1 MTSLTPFL
9 APDADPPAGLAH
21 QRTDPRSN
29 MFVMA
34 TLYHDGDST
43 PVRVRNLSRGG
54 ALIEAAVLPP
64 DQARVRL
71 SRGSLSVRGQL
82 VWLEGNRAG
91 LRFDT
96 AVEVAPWLPGGSR
109 PSHQQRI
116 DEMVQACRQ
125 SPGGGSE
132 PPAPSAVGQA
142 RAVRELLD
150 LRDTLNAV
158 AEELAGDTSI
168 AMAHATA
175 LQRLDV
181 AAQALDKLAAAQ
193 IKPG

>member
-1 MTSLTPFL
+1 MTALTPFL
-9 APDADPPAGLAH
+9 APDADPTAGLAH
-21 QRTDPRSN
+21 QRADPRSN

-34 TLYHDGDST
+34 TLYHDGTST
-43 PVRVRNLSRGG
+43 PVRVRNMSRGG
-54 ALIEAAVLPP
+54 ALVEGSVLPP

-71 SRGSLSVRGQL
+71 SRGSLSVRGRI
-82 VWLEGNRAG
+82 VWLEDNRAG
-91 LRFDT
+91 LRFDA

-132 PPAPSAVGQA
+132 PPAPAASGQA
-142 RAVRELLD
+142 RAVRQLLD

-181 AAQALDKLAAAQ
+181 AAQALDKLATAQ
-193 IKPG
+193 ARPS